1 VWVGRGGWGGGRG
14 GGVGGGWWGERKGGW
29 IEDVGVRRKKVEE
42 FMARL
47 SPGMRNNVRLTTLD
61 TPYGSTVVE
70 RDVEAVVLSSETV
83 RGGREINKIRK
94 GMGWEECD
102 LIVATRGNAGGMSST
117 GVRRRIMGKG

>member
-1 VWVGRGGWGGGRG
+1 MSKSG
-14 GGVGGGWWGERKGGW
+14 
-29 IEDVGVRRKKVEE
+29 VGVRRKKVEE

-83 RGGREINKIRK
+83 RGGQEKNHGQGVESK
-94 GMGWEECD
+94 G
-102 LIVATRGNAGGMSST
+102 L
-117 GVRRRIMGKG
+117 